1 MAAFALTRRP
11 LSFYLSAMSV
21 LILVSRA
28 WSVSFIYIRLISLIP
43 LIISDSPMSP
53 SPSWLVDSILKL
65 TIDIFIMSSSKSV
78 LKEEFRVL
86 SIFFGV
92 SFVVNCTLRCDY
104 ILDWDSIDSSKTF
117 ASRDLSIDLSMDLSI
132 FDKTGEESLAEEISS
147 ARVCSTTVVV
157 ACSWTTFV
165 T

>member
-1 MAAFALTRRP
+1 M
-11 LSFYLSAMSV
+11 
-21 LILVSRA
+21 
-28 WSVSFIYIRLISLIP
+28 
-43 LIISDSPMSP
+43 
-53 SPSWLVDSILKL
+53 
-65 TIDIFIMSSSKSV
+65 
-78 LKEEFRVL
+78 

-157 ACSWTTFV
+157 ACS
-165 T
+165 